1 MMQKVDKTI
10 AFVCTGNTCRSPMAE
25 GIFNCIAEDRDL
37 PVRAASFGMAAAS
50 GTPVSRNAVDACAEI
65 GVDIS
70 GARAHFAFDYDPNQF
85 ERFYCM
91 SEQHA
96 MMLNQCLNIPL
107 EKITV
112 MNVSDPFGGD
122 LEVYRRYRDEIYRFV
137 SKVADGYAD

>member
-1 MMQKVDKTI
+1 
-10 AFVCTGNTCRSPMAE
+10 
-25 GIFNCIAEDRDL
+25 
-37 PVRAASFGMAAAS
+37 MAAAS

-122 LEVYRRYRDEIYRFV
+122 LEVYRRCRDEIYRFV

>member
-1 MMQKVDKTI
+1 MSV
-10 AFVCTGNTCRSPMAE
+10 S
-25 GIFNCIAEDRDL
+25 
-37 PVRAASFGMAAAS
+37 SFGRVRVAVRCLGPVAS
-50 GTPVSRNAVDACAEI
+50 AVMNGRLMSYVVAL
-65 GVDIS
+65 
-70 GARAHFAFDYDPNQF
+70 ARAHFAFDYDPNQF

-122 LEVYRRYRDEIYRFV
+122 LEVYRRCRDEIYRFV